1 MGWMSSLVAAYLLH
15 SEDMIFKVPKWA
27 CAQCQVVGDLF
38 ADAVTTSIPGLPCWP
53 LFSGNQSAAVTTEE
67 PVPVVGLLPGSKVN
81 TNRIVNP

>member
-15 SEDMIFKVPKWA
+15 SEDMTFKVPKWA

>member
-1 MGWMSSLVAAYLLH
+1 MDAYLLP
-15 SEDMIFKVPKWA
+15 SEDMIVKVPKWA
-27 CAQCQVVGDLF
+27 HAQCQVVGDLF
-38 ADAVTTSIPGLPCWP
+38 ADAVATSIPGLPCWP